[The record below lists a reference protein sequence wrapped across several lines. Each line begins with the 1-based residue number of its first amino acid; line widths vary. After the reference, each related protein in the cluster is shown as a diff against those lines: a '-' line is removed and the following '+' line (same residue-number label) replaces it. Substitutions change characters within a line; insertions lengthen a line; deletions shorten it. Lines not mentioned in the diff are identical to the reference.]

1 MEIQDALQVIRRLA
15 DGLHPE
21 TGEILP
27 GDSLYRN
34 AQAVRA
40 LARAVGALER
50 QQARE
55 RLRGSS
61 PPNTGKPWSD
71 SEDAQLAEELRL
83 GITLQAIAAAHRRR
97 EGSIVAR
104 ILRLRQSTVVER
116 KLKVGPR
123 S

>member
-21 TGEILP
+21 TGETLP
-27 GDSLYRN
+27 DGNLYRSPL
-34 AQAVRA
+34 AARA
-40 LARAVGALER
+40 LERAVIALER

-55 RLRGSS
+55 RVRGSS
-61 PPNTGKPWSD
+61 PPNAGKPWSD
-71 SEDAQLAEELRL
+71 DEDAQLAEELRL

-104 ILRLRQSTVVER
+104 ILRLRQSTIAER
-116 KLKVGPR
+116 KLRVAP
-123 S
+123 